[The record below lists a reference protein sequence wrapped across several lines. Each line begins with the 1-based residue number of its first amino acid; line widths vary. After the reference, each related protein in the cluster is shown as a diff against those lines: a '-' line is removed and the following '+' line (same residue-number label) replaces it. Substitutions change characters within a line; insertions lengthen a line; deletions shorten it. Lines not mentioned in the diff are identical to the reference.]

1 MWTRRRILRAT
12 ASSALAAAASLATE
26 SRAEEKP
33 DAKATPPKNKA
44 KVGILVP
51 AYFDPNVS
59 GGGQYWDRM
68 IDAAASVPIIAIAN
82 PASGPGK
89 KADPAYTPVL
99 DRARKAGLK
108 VVGYVS
114 TSYAKRPRAEILAD
128 IGRWVEFYPGISG
141 FFFDEQTSDPAHVND
156 YVAYRDGAR
165 KLLKNA
171 RIVTNPGTVCDEGYV
186 SKKATDIVCIF
197 EHHSGFNEFHAPAWT
212 KKYAANRFSTL
223 PYATP
228 DETTMRQ
235 RLQKTV
241 AEGIAWV
248 YITDDTGNNPWDRLP
263 TYWEAEVEA
272 VRMLNEG

>member
-12 ASSALAAAASLATE
+12 ASSALAAAAASLVSE
-26 SRAEEKP
+26 SQAEEKQP
-33 DAKATPPKNKA
+33 EAKAKS

-51 AYFDPNVS
+51 AYFDPNV
-59 GGGQYWDRM
+59 GGGVQYLDRM

-82 PASGPGK
+82 PASGPGRK
-89 KADPAYTPVL
+89 VDPAYTPVL
-99 DRARKAGLK
+99 ERARKAGLR

-114 TSYAKRPRAEILAD
+114 TSYTKRPRAEILAD
-128 IGRWVEFYPGISG
+128 IGRWVEYYPTISG

-171 RIVTNPGTVCDEGYV
+171 RIVTNPGIPCDEGYL
-186 SKKATDIVCIF
+186 SKKASDIVCIF
-197 EHHSGFNEFHAPAWT
+197 EHHSGFNEFRAPTWT
-212 KKYAANRFSTL
+212 KKYPARNFSIL

-228 DETTMRQ
+228 DEATMRQ
-235 RLQKTV
+235 RLQKIV
-241 AEGIAWV
+241 AEGIGWV

-263 TYWEAEVEA
+263 TYWEAEVDA
-272 VRMLNEG
+272 VRALNEG